1 MVGSLW
7 QCISLLLRLIIMSL
21 STNTSSP
28 KQLRYGV
35 AAFFF
40 VSGFGFASWAS
51 RIPTLQQKLHLND
64 AQLGTALFAAP
75 LGLILTL
82 PITGIFLQ
90 KYSSRYIMLIGSI
103 LYNVLLFSLGFVT
116 NNWQFMGVLFLFGI
130 SRNMMNIPVNTQ
142 AVGVQKLFPK
152 SIISTFHGIW
162 SISGFAAAAVGG
174 WMISKDITP
183 AWHFFVVGVF
193 SLIIMSIAY
202 KHTVR
207 SDVKKTNEVDSKVKV
222 SWFNLPDR
230 ALLKIG
236 LIAFAC
242 MACEG
247 IMYDWSGI
255 YFQKIVNAPKALLA
269 AGYIAFMSASS
280 TGRFLGD
287 WMINKVGTKKVLQ
300 GCSCFIVIGLLLSIS
315 FPFVIPATIGF
326 LFVGFGV
333 SCIIPLTMALAGRS
347 STRPPGVAIAS
358 VASVSYLGF
367 LLGPPAIGYVAEVA
381 NLRWSFAM
389 GVVMALAMLAL
400 VTKMKIKG

>member
-1 MVGSLW
+1 
-7 QCISLLLRLIIMSL
+7 MSL
-21 STNTSSP
+21 STNTSTP

-116 NNWQFMGVLFLFGI
+116 NNWQFMGLLFLFGI
-130 SRNMMNIPVNTQ
+130 SRNLMNIPVNTQ
-142 AVGVQKLFPK
+142 SVGVQKLFSK

-193 SLIIMSIAY
+193 SLIIMLIAY

-207 SDVKKTNEVDSKVKV
+207 SDVKKTHEVGSKV

-255 YFQKIVNAPKALLA
+255 YFQKIVQAPKALLA

-326 LFVGFGV
+326 LFVGLGV

-347 STRPPGVAIAS
+347 STRAPGVAIAS

-389 GVVMALAMLAL
+389 GVVMALAMLVL

>member
-1 MVGSLW
+1 MSINTH
-7 QCISLLLRLIIMSL
+7 IS
-21 STNTSSP
+21 TP

-75 LGLILTL
+75 LGLIVTL
-82 PITGIFLQ
+82 PITGILLQ

-103 LYNVLLFSLGFVT
+103 LYNILLFSLGFVT

-162 SISGFAAAAVGG
+162 SVSGFAAAAVGG

-183 AWHFFVVGVF
+183 VWHFFMVGALCF
-193 SLIIMSIAY
+193 IIMSIAY

-207 SDVKKTNEVDSKVKV
+207 YDAKKTEDISAKA

-255 YFQKIVNAPKALLA
+255 YFQKIVNAPKALIA

-287 WMINKVGTKKVLQ
+287 WMINKIGTKKVLQ
-300 GCSCFIVIGLLLSIS
+300 GCSCFIALGLLLSIS
-315 FPFVIPATIGF
+315 LPYVIPAILGF
-326 LFVGFGV
+326 ILVGLGV

-347 STRPPGVAIAS
+347 STRAPGVAIAS
-358 VASVSYLGF
+358 VSTVSYLGF

-389 GVVMALAMLAL
+389 GVLMSLGMLAL
-400 VTKMKIKG
+400 VTKMKIKS

>member
-1 MVGSLW
+1 
-7 QCISLLLRLIIMSL
+7 MSV
-21 STNTSSP
+21 STHTSSP

-75 LGLILTL
+75 LGLIITL

-142 AVGVQKLFPK
+142 AVGVQQLFPK

-174 WMISKDITP
+174 LMISHDITP
-183 AWHFFVVGVF
+183 AWHFFMVGVLCL
-193 SLIIMSIAY
+193 SIMAIAY
-202 KHTVR
+202 KHTIR
-207 SDVKKTNEVDSKVKV
+207 YDTKKTNEASAKA

-230 ALLKIG
+230 PLLKIG

-255 YFQKIVNAPKALLA
+255 YFQKIVHAPKALIA

-287 WMINKVGTKKVLQ
+287 WMINKIGTKKVLQ
-300 GCSCFIVIGLLLSIS
+300 GCSCLIAMGLTLSIS
-315 FPFVIPATIGF
+315 LPYVLPAIIGF
-326 LFVGFGV
+326 VLVGFGV
-333 SCIIPLTMALAGRS
+333 SCIIPLTIALAGTS
-347 STRPPGVAIAS
+347 STRAPGVAIAS
-358 VASVSYLGF
+358 VSTVSYLGF

-389 GVVMALAMLAL
+389 GIVMCLGMLVL
-400 VTKMKIKG
+400 VTKMKIK

>member
-1 MVGSLW
+1 
-7 QCISLLLRLIIMSL
+7 MSL
-21 STNTSSP
+21 STNTSTP

-90 KYSSRYIMLIGSI
+90 KYSSRYIMLLGSI

-162 SISGFAAAAVGG
+162 SVSGFAAAAVGG

-183 AWHFFVVGVF
+183 AWHFFMVGV
-193 SLIIMSIAY
+193 LCIIIMLVAY

-207 SDVKKTNEVDSKVKV
+207 HDAKKTEDVNTKA

-269 AGYIAFMSASS
+269 AGYIAFMSAAS

-287 WMINKVGTKKVLQ
+287 WMINKIGTKKVLQ
-300 GCSCFIVIGLLLSIS
+300 GCSCFIAIGLMLSIS
-315 FPFVIPATIGF
+315 LPYVIPAIIGF
-326 LFVGFGV
+326 VFVGFGV
-333 SCIIPLTMALAGRS
+333 SCIIPLTMALAARN
-347 STRPPGVAIAS
+347 STRAPGVAIAS
-358 VASVSYLGF
+358 VSTVSYLGF

-381 NLRWSFAM
+381 NLRWSFGM

-400 VTKMKIKG
+400 VTKMRIKG

>member
-1 MVGSLW
+1 
-7 QCISLLLRLIIMSL
+7 MSL
-21 STNTSSP
+21 NTNISTP

-75 LGLILTL
+75 LGLIVTL

-90 KYSSRYIMLIGSI
+90 KYSSRTIMLIGSI
-103 LYNVLLFSLGFVT
+103 LYNLLLFALGFVT

-142 AVGVQKLFPK
+142 AIGVQKIFSK

-162 SISGFAAAAVGG
+162 SVSGFAAATVGG

-183 AWHFFVVGVF
+183 AKHFFMVDILSMF
-193 SLIIMSIAY
+193 IMLIAF

-207 SDVKKTNEVDSKVKV
+207 NDVKKIDPSDAKTSC
-222 SWFNLPDR
+222 FNLPDK

-255 YFQKIVNAPKALLA
+255 YFQKIVLAPKALLA
-269 AGYIAFMSASS
+269 AGYIAFMSAAS

-287 WMINKVGTKKVLQ
+287 WLINKIGTKKVLQ
-300 GCSCFIVIGLLLSIS
+300 TCSCFIAVGLSLSIS
-315 FPFVIPATIGF
+315 FPFVVPATIGF
-326 LFVGFGV
+326 VFVGLGV
-333 SCIIPLTMALAGRS
+333 SCIIPLTIALAGRS
-347 STRPPGVAIAS
+347 STRSPGVAIAS
-358 VASVSYLGF
+358 VSTVSYLGF
-367 LLGPPAIGYVAEVA
+367 LLGPPIIGYVAEVA
-381 NLRWSFAM
+381 NLRWSFSLGLLMAIAM
-389 GVVMALAMLAL
+389 FTL

>member
-1 MVGSLW
+1 MRVNTH
-7 QCISLLLRLIIMSL
+7 IS
-21 STNTSSP
+21 TP

-75 LGLILTL
+75 LGLIVTL
-82 PITGIFLQ
+82 PITGILLQ

-103 LYNVLLFSLGFVT
+103 LYNALLFSLGFVT

-130 SRNMMNIPVNTQ
+130 SRNMMNIPVNIQ

-183 AWHFFVVGVF
+183 AWHFIMVGILSLFV
-193 SLIIMSIAY
+193 MSFAY
-202 KHTVR
+202 KHTER
-207 SDVKKTNEVDSKVKV
+207 YDTKKTEDVNTKT

-255 YFQKIVNAPKALLA
+255 YFQKIVNAPKALIA
-269 AGYIAFMSASS
+269 TGYIAFMSASS

-287 WMINKVGTKKVLQ
+287 WMINKIGTKKVLQ
-300 GCSCFIVIGLLLSIS
+300 GCSCFIALGLSLSIS
-315 FPFVIPATIGF
+315 LPYVVPAIIGF
-326 LFVGFGV
+326 ILVGLGV

-347 STRPPGVAIAS
+347 STRTPGVAIAS
-358 VASVSYLGF
+358 VSTVSYLGF
-367 LLGPPAIGYVAEVA
+367 LLGPPAIGYVAEMA
-381 NLRWSFAM
+381 NLRWSFSM
-389 GVVMALAMLAL
+389 GVVMSLGMLAL